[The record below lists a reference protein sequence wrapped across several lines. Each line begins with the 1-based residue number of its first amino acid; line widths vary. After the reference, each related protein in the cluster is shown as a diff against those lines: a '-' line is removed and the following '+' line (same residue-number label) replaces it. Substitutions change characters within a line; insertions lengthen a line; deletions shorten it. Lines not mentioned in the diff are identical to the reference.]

1 LQKPFH
7 TQQSSMSHDA
17 ESHIPKQGPFHEYS
31 VVYTDRVFNLMS
43 PVFQEAMVTVST
55 ELKAC
60 YKAAATVLIP
70 GSGTFAMEAVARQ
83 FGLKK
88 NVLVV
93 RNGYFSYRWSDI
105 MHVCDL
111 PSHETVLQAKPVDAA
126 DARPQLT
133 PPAIDAV
140 VAAIKEQRPALVCA
154 PHVETSTGIILSKD
168 YIRALSA
175 ATHEVGGLLCI
186 DGIAAGMVWMDM
198 AELGVDV
205 YVSAPQK
212 GWTGPACVGIAMLSD
227 AAVKVTKA
235 SQSNSF
241 CCNLAQWLVV
251 MEDYENKEKKGP
263 GFKYYTTL
271 PTDAIMQF
279 RDRILETK
287 KIGYEKTQANMEELG
302 RRVRAE
308 LAQRGFKSVA
318 ADGWGAPG
326 VVVVYS
332 HIEAAVAKFK
342 GAGLQIAG
350 GVNWMLGQE
359 KWASP
364 IDPTTMTFRLGLFG
378 IDKVQ
383 NVDECVARLTKAVDG
398 ILAAAAPKA

>member
-1 LQKPFH
+1 
-7 TQQSSMSHDA
+7 MS
-17 ESHIPKQGPFHEYS
+17 ENHIPKQGPFHEYS

-60 YKAAATVLIP
+60 YKAAACVLIP
-70 GSGTFAMEAVARQ
+70 GSGTYAMEAVARQ
-83 FGLKK
+83 FAWKK
-88 NVLVV
+88 SVVIV

-105 MHVCDL
+105 MHVCEL
-111 PSHETVLQAKPVDAA
+111 PAHETVIQAKPVDATE
-126 DARPQLT
+126 ARPQLA
-133 PPAIDAV
+133 PPSIESV
-140 VAAIKEQRPALVCA
+140 VAAIREHKPALVCA
-154 PHVETSTGIILSKD
+154 PHVETSTGILLSKD

-186 DGIAAGMVWMDM
+186 DGIAAGMVWLDM
-198 AELGVDV
+198 VELGVDV
-205 YVSAPQK
+205 YVTAPQK
-212 GWTGPACVGIAMLSD
+212 GWTGPACVGIAMLSEAGVK
-227 AAVKVTKA
+227 AAKH

-251 MEDYENKEKKGP
+251 MDEYENKEKKGP

-287 KIGYEKTQANMEELG
+287 KIGYETTQKNMEELG

-332 HIEAAVAKFK
+332 HIDGAVAKFK

-350 GVNWMLGQE
+350 GVNWMLGQD
-359 KWASP
+359 KWAHP
-364 IDPTTMTFRLGLFG
+364 IDPTTATFRLGLFG

-383 NVDECVARLTKAVDG
+383 NVTECVTRLTKAVDS
-398 ILAAAAPKA
+398 IVATHAPKA